1 MSELP
6 HTIPDMKT
14 VALVEQNNNADVA
27 SIGLGNRELT
37 TAETEVIRC
46 HLSNARSRNTR
57 LAYGTQWKLFV
68 SWCKQ
73 EGFLPFPAEVSTIVL
88 YLTHLGTQDL
98 KYSKMEQVLCAI
110 RAVHADNVQL
120 LEGMD
125 ALNSV
130 SFRHPHI
137 KATLASIRRGL
148 VEKKRNIVK
157 KPRFFNQQEILSMV
171 EACPDTPGG
180 LMEKTILLLGVNSGL
195 RASEICMLETADI
208 TLDDL
213 GLDIRIRASKTDQF
227 GSGEEVYVARLAP
240 AQGCLDAAKAMEAWL
255 AVRSTLNVGEV
266 PSLFLAFRKGGN
278 VLHKTSAGYAHGLT
292 REAIS
297 SIIQRCA
304 SRAGI
309 EVTNQTVS
317 SHSLRHSMVTQAFN
331 AGLDPVVIS
340 KTSRH
345 KSMAVLM
352 AYDQSSRRLASV
364 APKLWD

>member
-6 HTIPDMKT
+6 HTIPDMNT
-14 VALVEQNNNADVA
+14 VALVEQNSIVNVADTGF
-27 SIGLGNRELT
+27 SNRELT
-37 TAETEVIRC
+37 PGETEAIRY
-46 HLSNARSRNTR
+46 HLSNARSHNTK

-68 SWCKQ
+68 SWCQQ

-88 YLTHLGTQDL
+88 YLTHLATQDL

-110 RAVHADNVQL
+110 RAVHADNVHL

-125 ALNSV
+125 ALNNV

-137 KATLASIRRGL
+137 KAALASIRRGL
-148 VEKKRNIVK
+148 VEKKLNIVK
-157 KPRFFNQQEILSMV
+157 KPRFFTQKEILSMV
-171 EACPDTPGG
+171 EACPDTPAG
-180 LMEKTILLLGVNSGL
+180 LMERTILLLGVNSGL
-195 RASEICMLETADI
+195 RASEICMLEADDI
-208 TLDDL
+208 TLDSL
-213 GLDIRIRASKTDQF
+213 GLDVRIRSSKTDQF
-227 GSGEEVYVARLAP
+227 GSGEELFVARLAP
-240 AQGCLDAAKAMEAWL
+240 AQACLDAAKAMEAWV
-255 AVRSTLNVGEV
+255 AVRSTLNLGDV
-266 PSLFLAFRKGGN
+266 PPLFLAFRKGGN
-278 VLHKTSAGYAHGLT
+278 VLHRTSAGYAHGLT

-309 EVTNQTVS
+309 EATNQAVS

-352 AYDQSSRRLASV
+352 EYDQSSRRLASV